1 MNVRAVLS
9 RWFTQLGNISLDQG
23 EARVEKHKSQT
34 GCTEGDAQAASQSI
48 TRSGGLGAVI
58 VVGRHA
64 FTKRK
69 LILEREKKAD
79 RLNGRTRRAKVA
91 SVQCEFMEGW

>member
-1 MNVRAVLS
+1 M
-9 RWFTQLGNISLDQG
+9 
-23 EARVEKHKSQT
+23 EKHKSQT

-48 TRSGGLGAVI
+48 TRSGGLAAVI

-79 RLNGRTRRAKVA
+79 RLTHPLRALGHTSLVHTVYKA
-91 SVQCEFMEGW
+91 HHQLYT